1 MVNSEELQENVNR
14 YKDEVNQVFYFLTNI
29 EKSKI
34 KFWEG
39 QKKLIEMMEKYCKKI
54 TKVKRLPKN

>member
-34 KFWEG
+34 KF
-39 QKKLIEMMEKYCKKI
+39 
-54 TKVKRLPKN
+54 